1 MNQNL
6 CLGQRFGEALVQ
18 SVQEGK
24 ASYKEAYRLSD
35 LNRKTVQCY
44 AYDKFGR
51 RV

>member
-6 CLGQRFGEALVQ
+6 RLGRRFGEALVQ

-24 ASYKEAYRLSD
+24 TSYTEAYRLSD
-35 LNRKTVQCY
+35 LNRKTFQHY
-44 AYDKFGR
+44 ADDKFGR